1 MITLEAIYAM
11 WKVDSPIDEMNLD
24 AASIQGAKLHSKYIE
39 IWSMYRLTLKKREA
53 ELQVL
58 LKNKYLWYNGKM
70 SKDAIDKLG
79 WDYDALQGLKIM
91 KGEMHYFYDAD
102 EHIQSALARIEY
114 TKNVVDVLKEIMESI
129 KWRHQ
134 TIGNAIKWRQFT
146 SGM

>member
-1 MITLEAIYAM
+1 MIPLDAIYEM

-70 SKDAIDKLG
+70 SKSEMDNLG
-79 WDYDALQGLKIM
+79 WEYDALDGLKIM
-91 KGEMHYFYDAD
+91 KGEMHYFYDSD
-102 EHIQSALARIEY
+102 KDIQQAMAKIEY
-114 TKNVVDVLKEIMESI
+114 TKNVVDVLKEILDSI

-134 TIGNAIKWRQFT
+134 NIGNAIRWRQFT

>member
-1 MITLEAIYAM
+1 MIPLDAIYEM

-70 SKDAIDKLG
+70 SKSEMDNLG
-79 WDYDALQGLKIM
+79 WEYDALDGLKIM
-91 KGEMHYFYDAD
+91 KGEMHYFYDSD
-102 EHIQSALARIEY
+102 KDIQQAVAKIEY